1 MRLQSQHRSNSKDV
15 AAQRSLFVQQPLG
28 FMPNASAVIA
38 KHSADAV
45 YTFFTS
51 WDLAAL
57 SHVCVAH
64 WRVVEV
70 HLSLLADEIQDMA
83 GATRGEIY
91 HDRVFMA
98 EQVNVQ

>member
-38 KHSADAV
+38 KHSAGAG
-45 YTFFTS
+45 YTFFTPG
-51 WDLAAL
+51 DLVAL

-83 GATRGEIY
+83 VATRGKMY
-91 HDRVFMA
+91 YDRVFMA